1 MGLLDRIRQRKA
13 DAERHRIKR
22 AMRWGDKAETSDSC
36 VDGAC
41 VWLEIFFWRKG
52 WRIRCFRLLVRLLS
66 YVLAKRKYVALVRF
80 KSVLLRS
87 TLILNQRSV

>member
-41 VWLEIFFWRKG
+41 VWLGIFSEELFWLD
-52 WRIRCFRLLVRLLS
+52 F
-66 YVLAKRKYVALVRF
+66 
-80 KSVLLRS
+80 
-87 TLILNQRSV
+87 

>member
-41 VWLEIFFWRKG
+41 VFFGIFSDERDGALGAFVFWLDF
-52 WRIRCFRLLVRLLS
+52 
-66 YVLAKRKYVALVRF
+66 
-80 KSVLLRS
+80 
-87 TLILNQRSV
+87 